1 MPLAMQ
7 TTLGLLVTEYCACV
21 NFDKQRKL
29 DPQPY
34 TIAAKFR
41 LLNLLNEGLRSS
53 SPFSDELI
61 MAVYSLTYLVVRV
74 SRRWYLMLN

>member
-1 MPLAMQ
+1 MPLAVQ
-7 TTLGLLVTEYCACV
+7 TALGLLVTEYCASI

-34 TIAAKFR
+34 TVAAKSR

-61 MAVYSLTYLVVRV
+61 MTVYSLTYLVVRV

>member
-7 TTLGLLVTEYCACV
+7 TALGLLVTEYCASV

-53 SPFSDELI
+53 NPFSDELI
-61 MAVYSLTYLVVRV
+61 MAVYSLMYLVVRV
-74 SRRWYLMLN
+74 PHRWGLFSN